1 MSFLT
6 TSIGFGVA
14 AEEDAVWEGACA
26 LAGASERG
34 NDMEEVG
41 IVALAGGRRAE
52 GFEALIGVVGQVDAV
67 GPALIAE
74 GRIGDDVGEGFEGVA
89 DLEFGISSQGVA
101 LRDERRWGVVQDHVH
116 AGESGGSGVL
126 FLAVEGDLDAGRVA
140 DFQQQGAGAAGGVV
154 DGGRG
159 GGSVADADDLGHDA
173 GDLGGGVELALALAA
188 FGGEVAHEVFV
199 GVAQDVVA
207 FGAVLGEVEGGVFE
221 DGDQVGEAVHL
232 LFAGPEF
239 GGVVE
244 VGQVGQLVGVFEG
257 SDDFLV
263 DLVADVGLALQLDH
277 VFEAG
282 AFGNSDGGV
291 GHAGVFVADVFD
303 EEEDEDVVLVL
314 AGVHAAA
321 EFVATGPEGAVEFGD
336 Q

>member
-14 AEEDAVWEGACA
+14 AEEDAVWEDACA

-74 GRIGDDVGEGFEGVA
+74 GRIGDDVVEGFEGVA
-89 DLEFGISSQGVA
+89 DLEFWIGQRVA
-101 LRDERRWGVVQDHVH
+101 LLNVRPRVVVEDHVH

-140 DFQQQGAGAAGGVV
+140 DFQEQGAGAAGGVV

-173 GDLGGGVELALALAA
+173 GDLGGV
-188 FGGEVAHEVFV
+188 
-199 GVAQDVVA
+199 
-207 FGAVLGEVEGGVFE
+207 
-221 DGDQVGEAVHL
+221 
-232 LFAGPEF
+232 
-239 GGVVE
+239 
-244 VGQVGQLVGVFEG
+244 
-257 SDDFLV
+257 
-263 DLVADVGLALQLDH
+263 
-277 VFEAG
+277 
-282 AFGNSDGGV
+282 
-291 GHAGVFVADVFD
+291 
-303 EEEDEDVVLVL
+303 
-314 AGVHAAA
+314 
-321 EFVATGPEGAVEFGD
+321 
-336 Q
+336 